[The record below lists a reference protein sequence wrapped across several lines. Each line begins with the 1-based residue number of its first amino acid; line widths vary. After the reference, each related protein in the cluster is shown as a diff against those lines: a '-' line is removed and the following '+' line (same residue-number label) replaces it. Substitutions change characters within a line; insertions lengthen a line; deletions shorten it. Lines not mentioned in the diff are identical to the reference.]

1 MPNDINTYPV
11 QQFLENIRIA
21 EMTNQKEIKLDIK
34 TARVL
39 AYNIGEVLA
48 KVNQDYNELLTKL
61 QSNNNEVIEL
71 RMDGGGFK

>member
-1 MPNDINTYPV
+1 MNTYPV

-34 TARVL
+34 TARIL

-48 KVNQDYNELLTKL
+48 KVNQDYNELLNKL
-61 QSNNNEVIEL
+61 QPNKDEVIEL

>member
-1 MPNDINTYPV
+1 MPNDMNTYPV

-34 TARVL
+34 TARIL

-48 KVNQDYNELLTKL
+48 KVNQDYNELLNKL
-61 QSNNNEVIEL
+61 QPNKDEVIEL

>member
-11 QQFLENIRIA
+11 QQFLESIRIA

-34 TARVL
+34 TARIL

-48 KVNQDYNELLTKL
+48 KVHQDYNDLLNKL
-61 QSNNNEVIEL
+61 QPNKDEVIEL

>member
-34 TARVL
+34 TARIL

-61 QSNNNEVIEL
+61 QSNNEVIEL

>member
-34 TARVL
+34 TARIL